1 MRPIDLVRHRVL
13 NRAVKSTPVMRVT
26 LEPSRIGAASLAV
39 ATIATAVLLAL
50 LPGEAWL
57 RAAAVVI
64 GGAWGLGALRHATSI
79 GMRRTIVAIE
89 LGADRR
95 AIMTDRSGA
104 RIQGLVQAESYVG
117 ALLTTLVLRP
127 DGARRSRALAIWPD
141 TMPVDEFRRLRVLL
155 RHGEAPR
162 DEITTPTH

>member
-1 MRPIDLVRHRVL
+1 
-13 NRAVKSTPVMRVT
+13 VKSTPVARVT
-26 LEPSRIGAASLAV
+26 LEPSRIGAALLAV
-39 ATIATAVLLAL
+39 ATIATAAMLAL

-57 RAAAVVI
+57 RAAAVVMA
-64 GGAWGLGALRHATSI
+64 GACALGALRHATSI
-79 GMRRTIVAIE
+79 GRHCKIAVIE

-155 RHGEAPR
+155 RHGEVPR
-162 DEITTPTH
+162 DEMTTRSN